1 MRAPAGWI
9 AVAGLILAGGAK
21 GAMPEACLAPWL
33 FPVPSAAV
41 AAAPQAPTSEAPQP
55 GTPSSGTEVTFEQLQ
70 AAIDR
75 LGAFEYAE
83 RMKAAQVVRRAR
95 GTLALPA
102 LIEAASGHADGY
114 VRYKA
119 LVLLSGYEDP
129 RVADQME
136 QALADP
142 NDRLRAVAY
151 EYFEHHPD
159 SRLVPVFLA
168 AFEKELAEFVRPA
181 LVRALAAQ
189 AADPRVRAAL
199 LRDVTRG
206 QDFFRSTVIEALGDY
221 RATWAA
227 DAIAGVARLE
237 GPLQDDAALALGKI
251 GDKRSL
257 GVLAGLQ
264 RTAPKEFQPTIA
276 AAICLLGRNCES
288 HRSFLVR
295 TLTFADE
302 TIGYQELLRGAAYG
316 LAEIATTG
324 DRPAAAALL
333 DTGIPSRD
341 PARAPIALA
350 VAELAVSNPSFL
362 LEVLAARSDQAEAI
376 TLLREGFDMLEEDFL
391 EEQFYVQTRR
401 AFWAAE
407 DVSPQKQTAET
418 LVQMLEF

>member
-1 MRAPAGWI
+1 MRAPARL
-9 AVAGLILAGGAK
+9 AVAGLILAGGMK
-21 GAMPEACLAPWL
+21 GGSPAACLSPWL
-33 FPVPSAAV
+33 CPRPTGL
-41 AAAPQAPTSEAPQP
+41 AAAAAQAPSSDTPTSEAPS
-55 GTPSSGTEVTFEQLQ
+55 TTEITYEQLQ

-75 LGAFEYAE
+75 LGAFEYPE
-83 RMKAAQVVRRAR
+83 RMKAAQVVRRTR

-102 LIEAASGHADGY
+102 LIEAASSHADGY

-119 LVLLSGYEDP
+119 LVLLSGYQDP
-129 RVADQME
+129 RVVDQME
-136 QALADP
+136 RALSDP

-159 SRLVPVFLA
+159 RRLVPVFLA

-189 AADPRVRAAL
+189 AADPKVRAAL

-221 RATWAA
+221 KATWAA

-237 GPLQDDAALALGKI
+237 GPLQDDAALALGRI

-264 RTAPKEFQPTIA
+264 RTAPKESQPTIA
-276 AAICLLGRNCES
+276 AAICLLGRNCDL
-288 HRSFLVR
+288 HRDFLVR

-316 LAEIATTG
+316 LAAIAATG

-350 VAELAVSNPSFL
+350 LAELAVSNPSFL
-362 LEVLAARSDQAEAI
+362 LEVIADRPDRQQGI

-391 EEQFYVQTRR
+391 EEQFYVETRR
-401 AFWAAE
+401 AFWAAA
-407 DVSPQKQTAET
+407 DDSPQKHTAEA